1 MIGIYKITNLITKQS
16 YIGQSNNIERRWK
29 EHCRPSKAN
38 KSLISDAINSFGK
51 ENFSFQILQECKIE
65 ELDSYEEFY
74 IKKYNTINPNGY
86 NVESSVNG
94 NSRNYSG
101 YSEEI
106 ISNIIFDIKNSSLSL
121 TEIADKYSVN
131 KSTITRINK
140 GDVHRRENESYP
152 LREKIKKERVEKY
165 SKCPD
170 RDTLKALI
178 YDKTF
183 CDIGREYGVSDNA
196 VRKWCDKYSL
206 PRTKKEIKSLSQDE
220 WDKI

>member
-29 EHCRPSKAN
+29 EHCRPSKVN
-38 KSLISDAINSFGK
+38 KSLISNAISSFGK

-65 ELDSYEEFY
+65 ELDFYEEFY
-74 IKKYNTINPNGY
+74 IKKYNTMTPNGY
-86 NVESSVNG
+86 NIESSING
-94 NSRNYSG
+94 NSRNYTG
-101 YSEEI
+101 YSEEMV
-106 ISNIIFDIKNSSLSL
+106 SNIISDIKNSSLSL
-121 TEIADKYSVN
+121 TEIANKYSVN
-131 KSTITRINK
+131 KSTVTRINK
-140 GDVHRRENESYP
+140 GDVHRREGEIYP
-152 LREKIKKERVEKY
+152 LRERIKKEKTKKQT
-165 SKCPD
+165 KCPD
-170 RDTLKALI
+170 KDTLKELI
-178 YDKTF
+178 RNKTF